1 MAWLEITIDTASD
14 KIQSA
19 VTTLTA
25 GFLGLPGI
33 GFLSLLAVM

>member
-25 GFLGLPGI
+25 RGFADLVI
-33 GFLSLLAVM
+33 